1 MERSLN
7 NKMKGPISFH
17 IFFVLLKILTSHFLA
32 KESQH
37 DQIHIS
43 HGQTAAGESTKGE
56 FEEEIEK
63 IGKIRK
69 TR

>member
-1 MERSLN
+1 MRTCDAA
-7 NKMKGPISFH
+7 FH

-56 FEEEIEK
+56 FEEEEDWEDTK
-63 IGKIRK
+63 NEVSH
-69 TR
+69 